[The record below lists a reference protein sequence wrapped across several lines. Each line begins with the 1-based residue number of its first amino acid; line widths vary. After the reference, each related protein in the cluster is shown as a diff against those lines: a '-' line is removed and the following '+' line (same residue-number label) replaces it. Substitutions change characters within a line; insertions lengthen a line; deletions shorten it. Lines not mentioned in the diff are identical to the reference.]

1 MAIVAACVAPAQ
13 AQPPPTV
20 APGDV
25 GLPAAV
31 PAGPAVDPG
40 LIDGPPAPAAPRGDE
55 PQRGGPHDGPGD
67 SSRRGHPPRRR
78 ARRAGLRDGAGNH
91 RLHPARTR
99 QRGARHRAD
108 RGVDHVRRD
117 ERLRLRPVVG
127 LRAPEPVGRERD
139 APRHRPAPENDNFGA
154 FFDAFYDRRNGFMFY
169 ANPLGG
175 RADQQ
180 FTNEGNP
187 NADWNPVWDVRTGR
201 FDGGWTIE
209 MEIPFKT
216 FRYRS
221 EPPHVWGIQLRRG
234 VRRKNEYSYLT
245 WLPIAAGGGSGS
257 TGIFR
262 VSAAG
267 SLVGLE
273 PPPASRN
280 VEIKP
285 YAIGGLTTDLT
296 ASPRVV
302 DERSGYRRPRRQV
315 RHHPE
320 PDRRLHPEHRLC
332 AGRGGRA
339 AGEPDPFP
347 RCSFPRSASSSSRD
361 GASSALRKGA
371 SRAGSSVRRPACSG
385 GSSATS
391 MCRSSSTAGRSAWRR
406 GAWCPSS
413 AVRG

>member
-1 MAIVAACVAPAQ
+1 MTSNRGRITVGARRKILGILAVALVAASAAPAQ

-20 APGDV
+20 VIPGTA
-25 GLPAAV
+25 GLPAAA
-31 PAGPAVDPG
+31 PASAAVDPG
-40 LIDGPPAPAAPRGDE
+40 LIDGPPAPAAPAVMNRNAEGRTTVRAIRLDEGIRLDGVLDE
-55 PQRGGPHDGPGD
+55 PVYRMVPAITDFIQHVPDNGAPATEPTAAWIMFDNTNVYVSARLWESAPP
-67 SSRRGHPPRRR
+67 SRWV
-78 ARRAGLRDGAGNH
+78 ANEM
-91 RLHPARTR
+91 
-99 QRGARHRAD
+99 
-108 RGVDHVRRD
+108 RRD
-117 ERLRLRPVVG
+117 TAQLR
-127 LRAPEPVGRERD
+127 
-139 APRHRPAPENDNFGA
+139 ENDNFGA
-154 FFDAFYDRRNGFMFY
+154 FFDTFYDRRNGFMFY

-280 VEIKP
+280 IEIKP

-296 ASPRVV
+296 ASPQVV
-302 DERSGYRRPRRQV
+302 DERSGTGGLDVKYGITQNLTADFTLNTDFAQVEVDERQV
-315 RHHPE
+315 NLTRFPLFFPE
-320 PDRRLHPEHRLC
+320 KREFFLE
-332 AGRGGRA
+332 GRGIFGFAQGGVTGR
-339 AGEPDPFP
+339 F
-347 RCSFPRSASSSSRD
+347 
-361 GASSALRKGA
+361 L
-371 SRAGSSVRRPACSG
+371 RPALSRC
-385 GSSATS
+385 
-391 MCRSSSTAGRSAWRR
+391 
-406 GAWCPSS
+406 
-413 AVRG
+413 